1 MIVLD
6 ASVLVALLDSRDSQH
21 AQARALLTAHIA
33 EDFALSVLTLA
44 EVLVGPTATGR
55 AGAVLAAVD
64 DLHVAVL
71 PLLPDAAPRLA
82 ELRAPTRLTLPDCCV
97 LLAALDVRGRIA
109 TFDERLG
116 RAATTAGVA
125 ILT

>member
-6 ASVLVALLDSRDSQH
+6 ASVLIALLDGRDTHH

-33 EDFALSVLTLA
+33 EEFALSVLTLA

-55 AGAVLAAVD
+55 AAAVLVAVD

-82 ELRAPTRLTLPDCCV
+82 ELRASARLTLPDCCV
-97 LLAALDVRGRIA
+97 LLAALDARGRLA
-109 TFDERLG
+109 TFDERL
-116 RAATTAGVA
+116 RAAATTAGVT
-125 ILT
+125 ILM